1 MTLKLRITGGP
12 GNTEVSLRNEFRK
25 RARGLERAAKA
36 VSDFTPAFLV
46 LDDRLDAQ
54 IRQVFKQKPGWAPW
68 ADRTKDNRAH
78 RRNWYSQAGGGSG
91 IGVWTGKMQRG
102 LMGRAPNGSIRNKPF
117 IYSRTYRTAGEVF
130 GGRDV
135 TDRVI
140 TFHKGGG
147 KQPARPL
154 WRENQREEIAIAVI
168 LKYVQNRIVR
178 PAQGER
184 SR

>member
-1 MTLKLRITGGP
+1 MTLKLRIKGGP
-12 GNTEVSLRNEFRK
+12 GNSEASLRSELRK
-25 RARGLERAAKA
+25 RQKGLERAATA
-36 VSDFTPAFLV
+36 ASDFTSAFLI

-54 IRQVFKQKPGWAPW
+54 IRKVFRQKPGWPAW
-68 ADRTKDNRAH
+68 SDRTVSNRANK
-78 RRNWYSQAGGGSG
+78 RNWYSQAGGGG
-91 IGVWTGKMQRG
+91 MGHWTGKMQRG
-102 LMGRAPNGSIRNKPF
+102 LLGRAPNGSIRNKPF

-130 GGRDV
+130 RGRDV

-154 WRENQREEIAIAVI
+154 WRDNEREEIAIAVI
-168 LKYVQNRIVR
+168 LKYVGDRIVR

-184 SR
+184 TR